1 MKLTTLLLAATAL
14 AAGNTLTA
22 QNLLLNGDFEATPFS
37 DGWLLSAGVVQFGGF
52 APNSIQAAA
61 LVGTGQRIGQNFAT
75 RGPDWYLDAY
85 IAIRD
90 AGANRALS
98 LMVNQA
104 ANGDNVNAATINLR
118 YQSGQFNAFAA
129 GSFGS
134 DLGLG
139 TMAFSVDAN
148 ADGDLND
155 PEDTRNVYRIRL
167 TGHGWGTTNA
177 NYDIELSNANETNFT
192 RRVNGLTRYQNSSG
206 VAGTPQSFVFN
217 TAFGNN
223 PGFWVDDASYGL
235 IELPDDPNLEL
246 GLTGDLF
253 GVLPVDSPA
262 VTRLLTVRNTGMF
275 EDLILTNA
283 IVTGADSNR
292 YTVLTPF
299 PVTIFAGQQA
309 DIEIAFDP
317 QTDSRQFSATLLLE
331 CNDPSTPVFN
341 VNLNAT
347 RLVTGAQML
356 ANPDFE
362 ATPFDTGWVTGT
374 NVIRQGGFAP
384 GSINAVRL
392 VGEGQRVGQNLV
404 CSSNWFLEAYFAV
417 NDPAAGT
424 NETFSIY
431 VTTISDIFNT
441 GASRLRLRYQNGQ
454 FFTGN
459 TPLPDLGALL
469 PSVDANADG
478 DLDDAGDTRNV
489 YRLRITGRGWGA
501 ASSTADVELS
511 DPNSSALD
519 RVVAGLA
526 VNSAGGT
533 PTSFAFDTLFG
544 GNAGFWVDDTR
555 LTIGLP
561 APRQPRIRGF
571 STSQDGFT
579 ISWTSE
585 TGANYRLLYSTDLT
599 NWVDSLWAPIPSQ
612 GASTS
617 FTEFLPGDPKAF
629 FKIRKD

>member
-1 MKLTTLLLAATAL
+1 
-14 AAGNTLTA
+14 
-22 QNLLLNGDFEATPFS
+22 
-37 DGWLLSAGVVQFGGF
+37 
-52 APNSIQAAA
+52 
-61 LVGTGQRIGQNFAT
+61 
-75 RGPDWYLDAY
+75 
-85 IAIRD
+85 
-90 AGANRALS
+90 
-98 LMVNQA
+98 
-104 ANGDNVNAATINLR
+104 
-118 YQSGQFNAFAA
+118 
-129 GSFGS
+129 
-134 DLGLG
+134 
-139 TMAFSVDAN
+139 MAFSVDAN

-155 PEDTRNVYRIRL
+155 PEDTRNVYRMRL
-167 TGHGWGTTNA
+167 TGHGWGTANA

-206 VAGTPQSFVFN
+206 VAGTPQSFIFN

-223 PGFWVDDASYGL
+223 PGFWVDDVSYGL

-275 EDLILTNA
+275 EDLTLTNA
-283 IVTGADSNR
+283 IVTGAGSNR

-317 QTDSRQFSATLLLE
+317 QTDSRQFSAALLLE
-331 CNDPSTPVFN
+331 CNDPSTPLFN

-356 ANPDFE
+356 VNPDFE
-362 ATPFDTGWVTGT
+362 ATPFDSGWVTGT

-384 GSINAVRL
+384 GSANAVRL
-392 VGEGQRVGQNLV
+392 VGEGQRVGQNVV
-404 CSSNWFLEAYFAV
+404 CSSDWYMEAFFAV
-417 NDPAAGT
+417 GDTAT
-424 NETFSIY
+424 ENEVFSVY
-431 VTTISDIFNT
+431 LNTISDIFNA
-441 GASRLRLRYQNGQ
+441 GATRLRLRYQNGQ
-454 FFTGN
+454 FLIGAN
-459 TPLPDLGALL
+459 ALPDLGTLL

-478 DLDDAGDTRNV
+478 DLNDAGDTRNV
-489 YRLRITGRGWGA
+489 YRLRIIGRGWGA
-501 ASSTADVELS
+501 GGSTADVELS
-511 DPNSSALD
+511 EPNSPNLD
-519 RVVAGLA
+519 RVVAGLSI
-526 VNSAGGT
+526 NSAGGA
-533 PTSFAFDTLFG
+533 PTALAFDSMSAG
-544 GNAGFWVDDTR
+544 SPGFWVDDAR
-555 LTIGLP
+555 LIIGLP
-561 APRQPRIRGF
+561 APRQPRIREF

-599 NWVDSLWAPIPSQ
+599 NWVDSLWAPVPSQ

-629 FKIRKD
+629 FKVRKD